1 MATSAAQIPTRQSI
15 IEGGWAASLLN
26 MRPSAVN
33 LSRSGMQKLP
43 EGVDKDRRIVYMSA
57 VGVGAGMET
66 EEGEGGTITI
76 KGGERS
82 SNGCD

>member
-1 MATSAAQIPTRQSI
+1 
-15 IEGGWAASLLN
+15 
-26 MRPSAVN
+26 
-33 LSRSGMQKLP
+33 MQKLP